1 MLLPPYFPHHDVV
14 YSEVPSL
21 LKLLLSDILSWKWEN
36 YLIHCPTHLLLTP
49 SPSSPYPP
57 SLSISRALALCS
69 KWNHFLWLSPWYVLK
84 SGDPRHLLFCFGL
97 TLLVASIPYSNADRN
112 AGTYGCMRLSSA
124 RCEVLAAWEGHPW
137 AISEWDRNRVF
148 FPSLIVRTDLIF

>member
-1 MLLPPYFPHHDVV
+1 MLLPPYFPHHDVL

-21 LKLLLSDILSWKWEN
+21 LKLLPSDILSWKWEN
-36 YLIHCPTHLLLTP
+36 SLIYCPTHLLLTP
-49 SPSSPYPP
+49 LPSSPYPS

-84 SGDPRHLLFCFGL
+84 SGGPRHLLFCFGL
-97 TLLVASIPYSNADRN
+97 TLLVASIPYRNADRN
-112 AGTYGCMRLSSA
+112 AGTYGCMRLFL
-124 RCEVLAAWEGHPW
+124 LAVRSLQHEKSIPEQSQSGTE
-137 AISEWDRNRVF
+137 IGF